1 MTNKKQK
8 PNRYKIISIMKKKIR
23 MPSVKLPPLTPLFQ
37 MIRPLKTLGVRGN
50 SPNLG
55 VGRFS
60 KRCRGDK
67 KKTHRRAV
75 GVFCESAPA
84 ALEPSGPKKRIN
96 EQNMWAW
103 LPKQKM
109 LMFHRLTFQ
118 RKQNSKKRVCL
129 YMDIF
134 WDEHEVDM
142 IHIDIIYIILDETMY
157 HNPDF
162 TTSRRWHLCLERKP
176 IMTSRV

>member
-1 MTNKKQK
+1 
-8 PNRYKIISIMKKKIR
+8 

-60 KRCRGDK
+60 KRCRGEK
-67 KKTHRRAV
+67 KKRIAV
-75 GVFCESAPA
+75 
-84 ALEPSGPKKRIN
+84 PSGCFVNLHRPLWNQAGQKRIN
-96 EQNMWAW
+96 EQNVWAW
-103 LPKQKM
+103 LSKQKM

-118 RKQNSKKRVCL
+118 KKKQNSKKSVCL